1 MSVIDVDALLTEV
14 SAEAPGGADVE
25 FDPAYFE
32 LEKLAQG
39 TPEAVMG
46 KEVKAAEE
54 ADFKEVKKAA
64 LALFEKTRDL
74 RVAMILA
81 TALLKEDGIEGFR
94 DGTLVVKGFIEKL
107 WEVFYPKLDPDDNN
121 DPTIR
126 VNLLKGFEGDGSAA
140 DLYKFKQRLREA
152 TLTKSQQK
160 IGAFSYRD
168 IQLAT
173 GEVAP
178 AAAVEGKEAPPAPAD
193 MKLINAAFEDTTTED
208 LQATQTALQESIDA
222 VSGVDAALAE
232 KIGGG
237 VGPDMTGIKEV
248 LTELKETI
256 QKQLAKRGIGEE
268 TPAGD
273 AGGAGAGGGDAIGS
287 GGATRGGGVALS
299 GEIGSRE
306 DVVRVLEKIC
316 EYYER
321 FEPTS
326 PVPIFM
332 QRAKRLVTMNFV
344 DVIKDLAPEAMT
356 KIDIFTGESSAAG
369 GAPSA

>member
-1 MSVIDVDALLTEV
+1 MSVIEVDALLAEV
-14 SAEAPGGADVE
+14 SPEAPGGADVE

-39 TPEAVMG
+39 TPESVMG
-46 KEVKAAEE
+46 DEVKPAEE
-54 ADFKEVKKAA
+54 ADFREVKKAA

-81 TALLKEDGIEGFR
+81 TALLKEDGVEGFR

-107 WEVFYPKLDPDDNN
+107 WEAFYPKLDPEDNN
-121 DPTIR
+121 DPTLR
-126 VNLLKGFEGDGSAA
+126 VNILKGFDGDGSAA

-168 IQLAT
+168 IQIAN
-173 GEVAP
+173 GDIP
-178 AAAVEGKEAPPAPAD
+178 APPAKDGAPKPPD
-193 MKLINAAFEDTTTED
+193 MAIINAAFEDTTTED
-208 LQATQTALQESIDA
+208 LQAVQGALQESLDG

-232 KIGGG
+232 KIGAG

-248 LTELKETI
+248 LNLLKGTI
-256 QKQLAKRGIGEE
+256 DEQLAKRGIGEA
-268 TPAGD
+268 PAGGIE
-273 AGGAGAGGGDAIGS
+273 ALGG
-287 GGATRGGGVALS
+287 GGATDVGGGLAGGVPLS
-299 GEIGSRE
+299 GEISSRQ
-306 DVVRVLEKIC
+306 DVVRVLDKIC

-344 DVIKDLAPEAMT
+344 DVIKDLAPEAMAR
-356 KIDIFTGESSAAG
+356 IDIFTGQPPASGEAPAA
-369 GAPSA
+369 